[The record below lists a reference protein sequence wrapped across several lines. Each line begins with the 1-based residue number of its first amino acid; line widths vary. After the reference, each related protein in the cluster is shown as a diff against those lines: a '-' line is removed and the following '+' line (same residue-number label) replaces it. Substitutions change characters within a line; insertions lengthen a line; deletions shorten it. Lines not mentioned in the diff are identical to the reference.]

1 MLLIPLL
8 MRLWKAG
15 VDHRVTV
22 GLLAAAVTLGIASY
36 PYLNGRNPQGFT
48 TPAPRTIG
56 LRGTEV
62 TYPGGTEHIRAV
74 RADVRSVLDDCPRAD
89 DMVLC
94 ASELAANAAQ
104 HSRSRLPGGTFT
116 VRATVSPEHYA
127 RLEVQDNG
135 GPWTPATAGSARHH
149 GLDIIRAVADEWGI
163 DGGHAHRIVW
173 ARFDWHD
180 PGPGP
185 AGGPEVFKDRNRSP
199 GTGGRRSF
207 LADR

>member
-15 VDHRVTV
+15 VDHRVTI

-36 PYLNGRNPQGFT
+36 PHLNGRNPQGFT
-48 TPAPRTIG
+48 TPAPKTIG
-56 LRGTEV
+56 LRATEV

-74 RADVRSVLDDCPRAD
+74 RADVRSVLDDCPRAE

-104 HSRSRLPGGTFT
+104 HSRSRLPGGSFT

-127 RLEVQDNG
+127 RIEVQDNG
-135 GPWTPATAGSARHH
+135 GPWTQATTGSARHH
-149 GLDIIRAVADEWGI
+149 GLDIIRAVADEWGV
-163 DGGHAHRIVW
+163 DGGHAGRTIW
-173 ARFDWHD
+173 ARFDW
-180 PGPGP
+180 P
-185 AGGPEVFKDRNRSP
+185 
-199 GTGGRRSF
+199 T
-207 LADR
+207 